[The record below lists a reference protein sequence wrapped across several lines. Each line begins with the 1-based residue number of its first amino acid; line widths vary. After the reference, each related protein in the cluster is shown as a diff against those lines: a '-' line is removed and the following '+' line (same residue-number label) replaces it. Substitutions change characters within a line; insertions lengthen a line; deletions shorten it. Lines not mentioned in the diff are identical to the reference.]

1 MMHILILIGQF
12 PPEVRG
18 GAEMQCWRQARALVK
33 RGHRVTVLTRWQA
46 VGTPRWEVRDGVRI
60 GRLGFYLPW
69 MAARRRFQQKIKN
82 CFVKKR
88 LNGCGS
94 TSGATPMQAT
104 SPARNSHWQACSIWL
119 TNASFIADI
128 FWLHWRRRLGV
139 DVIHVHMSGWIAGVG
154 HWLGAGLSVPVF
166 CKEASL
172 PPEMA
177 TPNPADFVPFK
188 KWWLARS
195 TKCRFFAM
203 TEAIFSALVELGIP
217 SHKIFRVPNG
227 VEMPTEIADPAS
239 RTCAIYVG
247 NFTQGIQYKAF
258 DWLLQ
263 AWGRAVQSEPGIQLT
278 LYGAGKTEEWATYA
292 EAHGCGNT
300 VIFAGPTSHIWA
312 AHHQAGFLILPSRSE
327 GMSNALL
334 EAMASGL
341 PVIVSD
347 IPGNTAIVRDGI
359 EGLVVPVDDVAALSA
374 AILTLYRSPEL
385 RRQMGQSGRARVGE
399 RFSLSVVAEQLEAAY
414 HRAREEDARP
424 PPSDITA
431 ESVA

>member
-1 MMHILILIGQF
+1 MHILMLISQF

-46 VGTPRWEVRDGVRI
+46 VGTPRWETRDGVRI

-82 CFVKKR
+82 YFLKKP
-88 LNGCGS
+88 S
-94 TSGATPMQAT
+94 TGPEPMLDGVEPTRSAPQF
-104 SPARNSHWQACSIWL
+104 RNPRWQACSTWL
-119 TNASFIADI
+119 ANASFIWDVL
-128 FWLHWRRRLGV
+128 WLCWGRRLKV
-139 DVIHVHMSGWIAGVG
+139 DVIHVHMSRWMAGFG
-154 HWLGAGLSVPVF
+154 HWLAARLSVPAF
-166 CKEASL
+166 CKEANY
-172 PPEMA
+172 PPGVSRSDD
-177 TPNPADFVPFK
+177 ADFVPFK
-188 KWWLARS
+188 KKWMARRRE
-195 TKCRFFAM
+195 CRFFAM
-203 TEAIFSALVELGIP
+203 TEAIFSALVDLGIP
-217 SHKIFRVPNG
+217 AHKIFCVPNG

-263 AWGRAVQSEPGIQLT
+263 AWGQAVQSEPGIQLT
-278 LYGAGKTEEWATYA
+278 LYGAGKTEEWAAYA

-312 AHHQAGFLILPSRSE
+312 VHHQAGFLILPSRSE

-359 EGLVVPVDDVAALSA
+359 EGLVVPVDDVDALSA

-385 RRQMGQSGRARVGE
+385 RRQMGQSGRARAME
-399 RFSLSVVAEQLEAAY
+399 RFSLNVVAEQLEAAY
-414 HRAREEDARP
+414 RRARDEDATQGMTP
-424 PPSDITA
+424 L
-431 ESVA
+431 V